1 MTQEPALQLT
11 EDEIMTCYKVL
22 EMIRDYHDETGLV
35 HEVNTLNEAHS
46 LVQEFQMEQDL

>member
-1 MTQEPALQLT
+1 MAQEPYLPT
-11 EDEIMTCYKVL
+11 EDEVQTAYKVL

-46 LVQEFQMEQDL
+46 LIQEFENHHL